1 MASGARRWRARARV
15 GWLAACTVTMSAR
28 LRAIIVSLYVCS
40 TESFLSKPNR
50 TDDRSTGGA
59 AVLPIAACNPE
70 SRHHFFLLPSNP
82 CTSLDNHC

>member
-59 AVLPIAACNPE
+59 PDRRLQPGKP
-70 SRHHFFLLPSNP
+70 
-82 CTSLDNHC
+82 TSLFLASVQSLHIT